1 MAKTGKGK
9 DDLKKQLRNLEQK
22 FMQAERDYWKKEAA
36 GQADTVNKK
45 LQGRKKKAAGKATKV
60 GGGVKGALTGG
71 LKKGKPAKQMLKKKK
86 TKKKVRGT
94 QSTRRGY

>member
-1 MAKTGKGK
+1 MEKAAQWADAREDIKMAKTGKGK
-9 DDLKKQLRNLEQK
+9 DDFAKQLRNLEQK
-22 FMQAERDYWKKEAA
+22 FMQAERDYWKK
-36 GQADTVNKK
+36 TT
-45 LQGRKKKAAGKATKV
+45 AGKAPKV